1 MPRSPR
7 VSEPGPILVIG
18 DVIRDILV
26 QPEGPIRPDTDTPA
40 RIDLRW
46 GGSAS
51 NTALWLGNLGAP
63 TRFVGRVGSA
73 EVEAIA
79 DHFRQFGVDASLQPD
94 PDHPT
99 GSIAVIIEG
108 DSRSMLTDRGANAH
122 LDVEA
127 LEPLLVA
134 GLGWLHLTGY
144 SFFHTPDT
152 EPLLRLID
160 RLRLTGTRVSL
171 DCSSVGFLEQFGI
184 DRWWE
189 ILRHVDIV
197 RGNADEAMLITG
209 SSDPGSATSG
219 IAERGHL
226 AVITQGA
233 RGALWCEQ
241 GGSVQTAPAAPLG
254 PGGYLDPTGAGDSFS
269 AGFIS
274 AMWRGEEIAD
284 AVSAGMRLSARVV
297 SQWGASPS

>member
-7 VSEPGPILVIG
+7 VSESGPILVIG

-51 NTALWLGNLGAP
+51 NTALWLGHLGAP
-63 TRFVGRVGSA
+63 TRFVGRVGAA

-79 DHFRQFGVDASLQPD
+79 GHFRQFGVDAPLQPD

-127 LEPLLVA
+127 LEPSLLA

-144 SFFHTPDT
+144 SFFHAPDT

-160 RLRLTGTRVSL
+160 RVRLEGTRVSL

-189 ILRHVDIV
+189 ILRHIDIV

-209 SSDPGSATSG
+209 RSDPVAATSG
-219 IAERGHL
+219 IADRGHL

-241 GGSVQTAPAAPLG
+241 GGSVQSAPAAPLD

-269 AGFIS
+269 AGFIN
-274 AMWRGEEIAD
+274 AMWRGEGITD